1 MVGFAGVLR
10 QVGFRI
16 LTCMLL
22 SVQYPYVVTADLA
35 NSLDPNRRKLQKKER
50 KKTIKN
56 SMLSLWENVN
66 KEKKTMRP
74 STRGHHNPVQ
84 TEGHW

>member
-10 QVGFRI
+10 QVCFRI

-35 NSLDPNRRKLQKKER
+35 NSLDPNRRIAKKGKE
-50 KKTIKN
+50 KTNKN
-56 SMLSLWENVN
+56 NMLSLWENVN
-66 KEKKTMRP
+66 KEKKKNNAP
-74 STRGHHNPVQ
+74 LYTRAP
-84 TEGHW
+84 